1 VPWPKDVIRAKGF
14 GLIRHSYGFKQFCRK
29 KCLQKYKKGSKP
41 ELSLRRGWF
50 YLLPRGS
57 GWWAAEGMGGR

>member
-1 VPWPKDVIRAKGF
+1 MEASRVMTKRCHTCERKF

-29 KCLQKYKKGSKP
+29 KCLQKYKEGSKL

-57 GWWAAEGMGGR
+57 G